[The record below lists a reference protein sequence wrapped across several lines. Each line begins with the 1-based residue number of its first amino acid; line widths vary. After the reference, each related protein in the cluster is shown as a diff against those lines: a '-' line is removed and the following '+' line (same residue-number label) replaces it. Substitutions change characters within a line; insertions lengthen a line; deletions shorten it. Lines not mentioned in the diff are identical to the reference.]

1 LSHESPSKLD
11 MLREEVF
18 QGRLS
23 RRDVLKRG
31 AALGLSAPVIAGL
44 LAACGGDDPT
54 ATPAAQAPANT
65 PATGTGATPDAA
77 TPTTAAATTPDAA
90 ATQPAAANTPAPGNT
105 PAAPDPTNTPDPG
118 AQAGG
123 GGLLRLLWWQ
133 APTILNPHLSQG
145 TKDYDASGLVY
156 ESLANIDVDGNLHAS
171 LAREIPSLENGDVA
185 SDGLSV
191 TWRLREGVTWHD
203 GEPFTSADVVFTY
216 EWASNPD
223 TTTTTI
229 ASFDSVESVEA
240 EDDYTVVITFKEPN
254 PAWYTPFVGA
264 LGMILPEHLFA
275 DYAGA
280 EARNAPYNLAPV
292 GTGPYKV
299 VDFRAGDVVLY
310 ERNEDYWDPGKPFFD
325 EVEMKG
331 GGDATSAARAAL
343 QSGEVDFAWNLQ
355 VEAQVLQQLA
365 QGGVGTLNP
374 VPSPN
379 VERILTNFADPWTE
393 VNGARAEP
401 TTQHP
406 FLQYKE
412 VRQALKMA
420 VDSETVATQLYGPT
434 GEATTNVL
442 AAPAAFA
449 SPNTTHEFDLQGA
462 AAALEA
468 AGWTGS
474 PRSRDGVE
482 MRILYQTSTNPVRQ
496 KTQEIIK
503 QALESIGVPVE
514 IKAIDA
520 AVYFSSDAGN
530 PDTASHFYADWEM
543 FTNGPSSTFP
553 ISYMAAYISI
563 DPARDIAQQS
573 NAWAGSNLYRWV
585 NEEYNALY
593 SEAQTELDTERQA
606 ELFIAMND
614 LVVEEVVEIP
624 LVHRASVVAYAND
637 LQNVEPSGWDSNI
650 WQLKEWRR

>member
-1 LSHESPSKLD
+1 
-11 MLREEVF
+11 MLRNDVF
-18 QGRLS
+18 SGRLT

-54 ATPAAQAPANT
+54 ATAPAAQATTPPAAD
-65 PATGTGATPDAA
+65 ATATPE
-77 TPTTAAATTPDAA
+77 PAATTAPGEP
-90 ATQPAAANTPAPGNT
+90 TNTPAPAAPT
-105 PAAPDPTNTPDPG
+105 TPPAAPAATATPDPG
-118 AQAGG
+118 AARGG

-145 TKDYDASGLVY
+145 TKDYDASSMVY
-156 ESLANIDVDGNLHAS
+156 ESLANIDADGTLHAG
-171 LAREIPSLENGDVA
+171 LAAEVPSLENGGVA
-185 SDGLSV
+185 ADGTSV
-191 TWRLREGVTWHD
+191 TWTLREGVTWHD
-203 GEPFTSADVVFTY
+203 GEPFTSADVAFTY
-216 EWASNPD
+216 EFSSNPD
-223 TTTTTI
+223 TTTTTFAAFESI
-229 ASFDSVESVEA
+229 ASIDTP
-240 EDDYTVVITFKEPN
+240 DDYTVVINFAEPN
-254 PAWYTPFVGA
+254 PAWFTPFVGP
-264 LGMILPEHLFA
+264 LGMILPQHLFQ
-275 DYAGA
+275 DYTGA
-280 EARNAPYNLAPV
+280 AARDAPYNLAPI

-299 VDFRAGDVVLY
+299 RDFRAGDVVVY
-310 ERNEDYWDPGKPFFD
+310 DINENYWDPGKPFFD

-393 VNGARAEP
+393 VDGARSEP

-406 FLQYKE
+406 FLQFKE
-412 VRQALKMA
+412 VREALTYA
-420 VDSETVATQLYGPT
+420 IDRDSVATQLYGPT
-434 GEATTNVL
+434 GEATTNIL
-442 AAPAAFA
+442 AAPAAFV
-449 SPNTTHEFDLQGA
+449 SPNTAAEFDLDRA
-462 AAALEA
+462 AELLEE
-468 AGWTGS
+468 AGWVGS
-474 PRSRDGVE
+474 PRSKDGVS
-482 MRILYQTSTNPVRQ
+482 MSILYQTSTNPVRQ

-543 FTNGPSSTFP
+543 FTNGPSSPFP
-553 ISYMAAYISI
+553 ITYMSAYISI
-563 DPARDIAQQS
+563 DPAVDIAQKS

-585 NEEYNALY
+585 NEEYNNLY
-593 SEAQTELDTERQA
+593 SQAQTELDSDRQA

-614 LVVEEVVEIP
+614 LVVSEVVEIP

-637 LQNVEPSGWDSNI
+637 LNNVEPSGWDSNI
-650 WQLKEWRR
+650 WQLKEWTR